1 MAVDTQIRLVAP
13 APAPARG
20 GELPGRGVLVHEWL
34 ARTGGSERVFDR
46 IVADFPGAD
55 VLCLWDETGGR
66 GRYPGRTVRE
76 TWLARTPLRHHK
88 ALALPLMPLAW
99 AHQMHGAYDWAVV
112 SSHSFAHH
120 VRFSCSPG
128 IRTVLYV
135 HTPARYLW
143 EPDLDARGG
152 GHAAR
157 AAGPLLRGLDRR
169 KAAEAHTV
177 IANSHY
183 VARRI
188 ERTWS
193 RSAQVIHPPVE
204 VGAIAAV
211 ADWRTRLDGPEAA
224 RMRALPATFVLGASR
239 FVPYK
244 RLDLVIRAGEAVDLP
259 VVLAGGG
266 PEEAR
271 LRRLAAEAR
280 VPVHIVADP
289 SDALLYSL
297 YQRALVFVFPAV
309 EDFGIMP
316 VEAMACGT
324 PVVVNAEGGARE
336 TLAGRPV
343 GAMVDPASPASLRAG
358 VETASACPRSS
369 VAEHARRFDAA
380 SFDRALT
387 AAVLSAVPGP

>member
-1 MAVDTQIRLVAP
+1 MAVDTQTRPFAP
-13 APAPARG
+13 APTSS

-34 ARTGGSERVFDR
+34 ARTGGSERVFDH

-55 VLCLWDETGGR
+55 VLCLWDDSGGS
-66 GRYPGRTVRE
+66 GRYPARSVRE

-88 ALALPLMPLAW
+88 ELALPLMPLAW
-99 AHQMHGAYDWAVV
+99 AHQMRGAYDWAVV

-128 IRTVLYV
+128 MRKVLYV
-135 HTPARYLW
+135 HTPARYVW

-152 GHAAR
+152 GHTAR
-157 AAGPLLRGLDRR
+157 AASPLLRAIDRR

-177 IANSHY
+177 IANSDY

-193 RSAQVIHPPVE
+193 RAAQVIHPPVE

-211 ADWRTRLDGPEAA
+211 TDWRSRLDGPEAA
-224 RMRALPATFVLGASR
+224 RVRDLPATFVLGASR
-239 FVPYK
+239 FVRYK
-244 RLDLVIRAGEAVDLP
+244 RLDLVIRAGEAAGLP

-266 PEEAR
+266 PEEPR
-271 LRRLAAEAR
+271 LRCLAAGAR
-280 VPVHIVADP
+280 VPVHIVTEP

-297 YQRALVFVFPAV
+297 YQRALVFVFPSV

-336 TLAGRPV
+336 TLAGRAV
-343 GAMVDPASPASLRAG
+343 GAIVDPASAESLRSG
-358 VETASACPRSS
+358 VETASACPRSA
-369 VAEHARRFDAA
+369 VAEHARRFDATF
-380 SFDRALT
+380 FDQALT
-387 AAVLSAVPGP
+387 AAVVTAVRGP